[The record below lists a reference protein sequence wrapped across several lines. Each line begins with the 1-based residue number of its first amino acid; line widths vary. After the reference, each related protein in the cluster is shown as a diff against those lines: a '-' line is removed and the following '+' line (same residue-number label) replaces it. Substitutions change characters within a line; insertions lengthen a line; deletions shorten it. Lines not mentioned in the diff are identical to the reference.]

1 MTMATRTTTET
12 RRLRTRAERILA
24 AEQLRAPA
32 TRANTARNARAEYDR
47 HARWA
52 PAREALWRF
61 LDVHLPDGARVAIVG
76 AGSCDDLPLERIA
89 ARADEVTLMDLDKR
103 AIRAARRRQP
113 RPLRGRIDVV
123 EHDVT
128 GGAANGIAIAAAA
141 DADAAD
147 ADAAAADADA
157 AAADA
162 DADADQVPEPV
173 VSEAPVPGAPY
184 DLVIGD
190 LLYSQLLYPALVDLG
205 VPAAR
210 TSAYLVRYAPR
221 LTRSV
226 VARLHV
232 SAPGGLVLHV
242 HDPIAWWPGHPQP
255 VTLEQ
260 ILTAAERDPAAALA
274 LAAQGQGPRDSDP
287 RAALSSF
294 AIPVRATA
302 MWRWPFAA
310 GVDYL
315 ACATLAGGTS

>member
-1 MTMATRTTTET
+1 M
-12 RRLRTRAERILA
+12 
-24 AEQLRAPA
+24 
-32 TRANTARNARAEYDR
+32 
-47 HARWA
+47 
-52 PAREALWRF
+52 
-61 LDVHLPDGARVAIVG
+61 
-76 AGSCDDLPLERIA
+76 
-89 ARADEVTLMDLDKR
+89 
-103 AIRAARRRQP
+103 
-113 RPLRGRIDVV
+113 
-123 EHDVT
+123 
-128 GGAANGIAIAAAA
+128 
-141 DADAAD
+141 
-147 ADAAAADADA
+147 
-157 AAADA
+157 
-162 DADADQVPEPV
+162 

-260 ILTAAERDPAAALA
+260 ILTAAERDPVAALA

>member
-1 MTMATRTTTET
+1 MSTATRTTTEA
-12 RRLRTRAERILA
+12 RRRRTRAERILA
-24 AEQLRAPA
+24 AERLRAPA
-32 TRANTARNARAEYDR
+32 RRANTARNARAEYDR

-61 LDVHLPDGARVAIVG
+61 LDVHLPDGACVAILG
-76 AGSCDDLPLERIA
+76 AGNCDDLPLARIA

-103 AIRAARRRQP
+103 AIRAARHRQP
-113 RPLRGRIDVV
+113 RQLRGRIDVV

-128 GGAANGIAIAAAA
+128 DGAADGIAIAAAA
-141 DADAAD
+141 GR
-147 ADAAAADADA
+147 
-157 AAADA
+157 
-162 DADADQVPEPV
+162 VPEPV
-173 VSEAPVPGAPY
+173 VTEAPVPGAPY

-210 TSAYLVRYAPR
+210 TSAFLARYAPR
-221 LTRSV
+221 LTHSV
-226 VARLHV
+226 VARLHA

-255 VTLEQ
+255 VTLKR
-260 ILTAAERDPAAALA
+260 ILAASATDPVAALV
-274 LAAQGQGPRDSDP
+274 LAARGTGPHHSDP
-287 RAALSSF
+287 RSALSSF

-302 MWRWPFAA
+302 VWHWPFAP

-315 ACATLAGGTS
+315 TCATLAGSSSSDELADLRES

>member
-128 GGAANGIAIAAAA
+128 GGAANGIAIAA
-141 DADAAD
+141 DADAA
-147 ADAAAADADA
+147 
-157 AAADA
+157 
-162 DADADQVPEPV
+162 PTPTK
-173 VSEAPVPGAPY
+173 SRNPW
-184 DLVIGD
+184 
-190 LLYSQLLYPALVDLG
+190 SQRPRFPAR
-205 VPAAR
+205 P
-210 TSAYLVRYAPR
+210 T
-221 LTRSV
+221 T
-226 VARLHV
+226 
-232 SAPGGLVLHV
+232 
-242 HDPIAWWPGHPQP
+242 W
-255 VTLEQ
+255 
-260 ILTAAERDPAAALA
+260 
-274 LAAQGQGPRDSDP
+274 
-287 RAALSSF
+287 
-294 AIPVRATA
+294 
-302 MWRWPFAA
+302 
-310 GVDYL
+310 
-315 ACATLAGGTS
+315 